1 MLAVAS
7 TPSEGVREDVALVTA
22 DGPFAL
28 VATLTQL
35 AIDVDA
41 SGTHLRMR
49 RVRAVRD
56 TLCVESVEEHG
67 DGQAATYVP
76 RTRTRTIEAFRPS
89 VALAH
94 DFDADTVHSR
104 PGLARADDDAA
115 SACPARG
122 YAFFVTPRVT
132 RHPVIARRLRLQGD
146 ARAP

>member
-41 SGTHLRMR
+41 SGTHLCMR